1 MIRLNFVKI
10 YFFILLIVCDNF
22 TLLSQV
28 PEVINVESGMN
39 NPGHLV
45 LSDIA
50 YDIQYIP
57 LETNEYNLIGN
68 VNKIKFNGKYFF
80 VQDANPPSLHVF
92 DQKGKYIRKIGK
104 HGRGPN
110 EYNYLND
117 FTFSNKKPQ
126 VWLLTSIPY
135 KIMEY
140 NLNGDFVKQ
149 IEYSTLDNY
158 NRIES
163 LLNDKYLI
171 MRTNSF
177 GNTPFTFGIFSEDG
191 TLLKNVIKPEQF
203 KYTGGVSSS
212 KNNFWFYVFNNN
224 CYVKENVLNDTLY
237 RISTSLE
244 FLPKYIFDSGK
255 YKQTMDFR
263 QNFSEY
269 YKRKDLNYIIHN
281 SFFET
286 STVLIYSYL
295 FNMNTRLDYYDKTIK
310 KSFNL
315 KGITNDLDGGLDFVP
330 EYQINNLI
338 IGYASVFELK
348 DYIAS
353 DIFKNS
359 TTKNPEKKK
368 ELETLANSLDEN
380 DNPVLI
386 LIKLKE

>member
-1 MIRLNFVKI
+1 MIRLNFARI

-50 YDIQYIP
+50 YDVQYIP

-348 DYIAS
+348 DYIDS
-353 DIFKNS
+353 GIFKNS
-359 TTKNPEKKK
+359 TTKYPKKKK
-368 ELETLANSLDEN
+368 ELERLANSLDEN